1 MTDEYIPRAKSDLAK
16 LMPGAPKQKKM
27 VAKFEKILK
36 RHDGF
41 DPKSGLT
48 RRDTALRLWRETRR

>member
-1 MTDEYIPRAKSDLAK
+1 MTDEYIPRAKTDLTK
-16 LMPGAPKQKKM
+16 LMPRSARQIRM
-27 VAKFEKILK
+27 VAKFEKILE